1 MPYYNREFSGRLV
14 KFFLSLIEVNNANH
28 LVGISFFRL
37 DDEEFEE
44 RVTQYEIRN
53 IPDFAT
59 IAKSIVSWKAILRG
73 LSNSIS
79 RSREL
84 PEDIEDWLN
93 EEDANRGPVREAM
106 RAFDDAEAA
115 DERAVI
121 PGVKEIAR
129 RLLRTED
136 FIQIKSNVAQN
147 LKIYK
152 EEYERARNLVEDIAD
167 LVNLGSVSKPEGSRR
182 CAEVLNA
189 LDRVVEA
196 SRQLFILLPEQEV
209 EDLIVILIGPMR
221 NANHFQEL
229 IEILH
234 REEYRNAVNYMDPHV
249 RSRNDIPWLEEEFRL
264 VKVHVT
270 EFKKSVRQEEAEEV
284 AIARTLQNVREDVQ
298 SLLESIYGERTDLN
312 EMDSG
317 ELQFFKEKISGV
329 EKRLNE
335 LRNIS
340 DRANFR
346 VVVRVH
352 GIDEEVLASEAL
364 IRASRD
370 VYRTMA
376 AINERKKDD
385 ELRQKI
391 KLQSIERA
399 APAIQLP
406 DLETAADF
414 IVWMTS
420 YTPLKKSYR
429 TSGMEDWKLR
439 LRDKVKLSLKNS
451 DDIKAVK
458 GLLDLKEVEDYLRQT
473 YIKSC
478 SIIHDVLSPLTK
490 MKRPKTIKESIENIQ
505 ITMKLVNLV
514 KKRRLMEKMTEQH
527 TDTIINVTLLK
538 TDYREYVRLW
548 SEKLRK
554 EMRRSSTRVGDFGSD
569 TESDDSEDSE
579 SGADLEASVAEEVSC
594 DTLARRKKF
603 LFKFLKEKLGQL
615 KIQTAMDIRS
625 GKDDQDSKSGKNNW
639 NSKYEKRKVTFEKA
653 LVVNETESDSEQI
666 YSVGE
671 EKAKRYEERIVM
683 KPCLLKCDRRVHKN
697 GCLFAC
703 GTFRKAS
710 VDERNEICKRNFV
723 CILCLRRKG
732 KPHSCHYKKPCNH
745 CKGAHNTLLCK
756 KLLSDQEQALQA
768 EEDEETDIED
778 ESVNH
783 ESVFLACEK
792 DRKMKSARQRP
803 IEKSADE
810 KAYKVNESESGDDSE
825 FCEVVGRVMDYSSL
839 DSDSEV
845 DDPVVLMAITE
856 KRKELIRNMESE
868 YGKMDILGSMPK
880 GFGEEYIK
888 NEIKQNLQEA
898 EDDISRA
905 NKFDTAKRKFG
916 ERGNLWRNI
925 LNEASKTEKTVEV
938 VKAETRGFPR
948 LFPGAGEINGKQAKS
963 EEAEANDEEESVALV
978 SDMPDTNFEIKFLK
992 KEN

>member
-1 MPYYNREFSGRLV
+1 M
-14 KFFLSLIEVNNANH
+14 
-28 LVGISFFRL
+28 
-37 DDEEFEE
+37 
-44 RVTQYEIRN
+44 
-53 IPDFAT
+53 
-59 IAKSIVSWKAILRG
+59 
-73 LSNSIS
+73 
-79 RSREL
+79 
-84 PEDIEDWLN
+84 
-93 EEDANRGPVREAM
+93 
-106 RAFDDAEAA
+106 
-115 DERAVI
+115 
-121 PGVKEIAR
+121 
-129 RLLRTED
+129 
-136 FIQIKSNVAQN
+136 
-147 LKIYK
+147 
-152 EEYERARNLVEDIAD
+152 
-167 LVNLGSVSKPEGSRR
+167 
-182 CAEVLNA
+182 
-189 LDRVVEA
+189 
-196 SRQLFILLPEQEV
+196 
-209 EDLIVILIGPMR
+209 
-221 NANHFQEL
+221 
-229 IEILH
+229 
-234 REEYRNAVNYMDPHV
+234 
-249 RSRNDIPWLEEEFRL
+249 
-264 VKVHVT
+264 
-270 EFKKSVRQEEAEEV
+270 
-284 AIARTLQNVREDVQ
+284 
-298 SLLESIYGERTDLN
+298 
-312 EMDSG
+312 
-317 ELQFFKEKISGV
+317 
-329 EKRLNE
+329 
-335 LRNIS
+335 
-340 DRANFR
+340 
-346 VVVRVH
+346 
-352 GIDEEVLASEAL
+352 
-364 IRASRD
+364 
-370 VYRTMA
+370 
-376 AINERKKDD
+376 
-385 ELRQKI
+385 
-391 KLQSIERA
+391 
-399 APAIQLP
+399 
-406 DLETAADF
+406 
-414 IVWMTS
+414 
-420 YTPLKKSYR
+420 
-429 TSGMEDWKLR
+429 
-439 LRDKVKLSLKNS
+439 
-451 DDIKAVK
+451 
-458 GLLDLKEVEDYLRQT
+458 
-473 YIKSC
+473 
-478 SIIHDVLSPLTK
+478 
-490 MKRPKTIKESIENIQ
+490 
-505 ITMKLVNLV
+505 
-514 KKRRLMEKMTEQH
+514 
-527 TDTIINVTLLK
+527 
-538 TDYREYVRLW
+538 
-548 SEKLRK
+548 
-554 EMRRSSTRVGDFGSD
+554 
-569 TESDDSEDSE
+569 
-579 SGADLEASVAEEVSC
+579 
-594 DTLARRKKF
+594 
-603 LFKFLKEKLGQL
+603 FKFLKEKLGQL

-671 EKAKRYEERIVM
+671 EKAKKYEERIVM
-683 KPCLLKCDRRVHKN
+683 KPCLLKCERRVHKN

-792 DRKMKSARQRP
+792 NRKMKSARQRP

-825 FCEVVGRVMDYSSL
+825 FYEVVGRVMDYSSL

-963 EEAEANDEEESVALV
+963 EEAETNDEEESVALV

-992 KEN
+992 KENEIEFVIPEGSSIHEVLCEEAYRMNKVLPKHKLDSFTQLTGAIPNSGENQKILKDMKYPYKINGDKILIVINSISDTGAGIGMGTPRLMHLPLQELEDGKGVLVGATGRSNSEDTKQRKLLELVGINDKLRIDVRKGCGLGHGRVTPKQVKDSITKQLGLIEYPFQCINQQEEIDLLIGNKEPEGQNVDVLMNKEGWPKPLLSPKLRFYKNKLEGCFIATGIVGLEKEFSYVTNFSGCIKDLLWIGVWNENIAKFFKEYTRCGKNASLQNILKRFLRSFRGDENISYQKVVEWYDINAKDILDIINQNGHAEDAEKTDIGKNWKRKMTEKKNMDSFNLVDQEIKMNDVIQKDTEEVFLTSLEQDVEKVILREDAMEKYLEVTCQDHKDC